1 LPFVTVLASQQP
13 RQALRAQAAQVKR
26 MLGVRLRRARQNQFT
41 VCANSKLGM
50 NLKLKNC
57 LVWV

>member
-26 MLGVRLRRARQNQFT
+26 MLVGRAKRAQEKCF
-41 VCANSKLGM
+41 KIYM
-50 NLKLKNC
+50 NKIN
-57 LVWV
+57 